1 MPLPSSMLRALLTAL
16 VALVLVAPSRAAR
29 AQDEAPPAPVA
40 STSGSGAGFAPAP
53 APLAGARFGVTGEWV
68 LSVESYNAGAATPSF
83 FFAKQSGGG
92 SSFSLRPALDY
103 FLGSG
108 ISVGG
113 AVGIGYSG
121 GNTTLGLGARA
132 GFNLGLTD
140 RVTFWPTAGID
151 GWYTTGNHTSS
162 SGAALGVFAPFLYH
176 AAPHFFLGAGPFL
189 SYLVS
194 GGPNTQYGLDFV
206 IGGWL

>member
-1 MPLPSSMLRALLTAL
+1 MTRAALTAL
-16 VALVLVAPSRAAR
+16 GVLLLVAPPRAAR

-40 STSGSGAGFAPAP
+40 STSSSGGGFAP
-53 APLAGARFGVTGEWV
+53 APLAGARFGVAGEWV
-68 LSVESYNAGAATPSF
+68 LSVESYSAGAATPSF

-92 SSFSLRPALDY
+92 STFSIRPALDY
-103 FLGSG
+103 FLGSA

-113 AVGIGYSG
+113 AVGIGYAG
-121 GNTTLGLGARA
+121 GNTTVSLGARA
-132 GFNLGLTD
+132 GFNMGLTD

-151 GWYTTGNHTSS
+151 GWYTSGNHASS
-162 SGAALGVFAPFLYH
+162 SGAALGIFAPFLYH

-189 SYLVS
+189 SYLVD
-194 GGPNTQYGLDFV
+194 GGPSTQYGLDFV